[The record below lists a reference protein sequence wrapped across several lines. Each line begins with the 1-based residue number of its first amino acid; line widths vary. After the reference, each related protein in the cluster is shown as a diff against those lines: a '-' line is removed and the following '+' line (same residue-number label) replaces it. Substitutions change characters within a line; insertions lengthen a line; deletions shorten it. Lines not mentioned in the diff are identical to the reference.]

1 MASFTNEHCGITS
14 GTNECGICFEKAWF
28 SNSIPQKQHPKHAQ
42 MELFVCGHG
51 ACHTCY
57 QTMTKSKS
65 FRCPFCRKSG
75 LLITNLDYAVSLSLE
90 ARGYSMPPNMLPS
103 KKINTFSE
111 FLEEH
116 GNNWYL
122 LQHRDSTFM
131 NMHRQIIFNHSELKR
146 TEIKRKNNE
155 LETAKRKM
163 EKRVKATSRKNA
175 VCSQCNKSTF
185 TSEKQLQIHIASKHS
200 KPNKK

>member
-57 QTMTKSKS
+57 QTITKSKS

-131 NMHRQIIFNHSELKR
+131 NMHRQIILNHSELKR
-146 TEIKRKNNE
+146 AEIKRKNNE

>member
-131 NMHRQIIFNHSELKR
+131 NMHRQIILNHSELKR
-146 TEIKRKNNE
+146 AEIKRKNNE